1 MPLHGVES
9 ADHLDHLLHA
19 DRARLVP
26 VKEAEGHAQLLLHAA
41 GHAGVHRHD
50 ELREVDGAVLIF
62 VVVAEDQVDEGA
74 RIVKWED
81 PGVEVDWRS
90 CKN

>member
-26 VKEAEGHAQLLLHAA
+26 VEETEGHAQLLLHATC
-41 GHAGVHRHD
+41 HARVHRHD

-74 RIVKWED
+74 RIVKGED
-81 PGVEVDWRS
+81 PRVEVDRQS
-90 CKN
+90 CKS